1 MAHTYTKV
9 ELNKKAKADL
19 IEIAEDLKL
28 DTAGT
33 KAELVTRIL
42 DAPAD
47 PDEELDL
54 EEEDDEELEDD
65 DSELEEED
73 DEADD
78 ADDADEVDDDEPAAE
93 ADEDE
98 EDDDDE
104 LELEADEVDEVPAKP
119 APKKKPAAKPAAK
132 AAPKAEGEAN
142 TLSAKEVATMV
153 GVEAKQLR
161 QFFRSGKSTI
171 EPVGAGG
178 RYEFLESDVAQ
189 IKTDFEGWKANKPGR
204 GAASGGT
211 GGGSRRKGKA
221 ADSAPTIEEVEELDE
236 IDELDEADLELDE

>member
-28 DTAGT
+28 DTTGT

-65 DSELEEED
+65 ELELED

-78 ADDADEVDDDEPAAE
+78 ADEVDDEEPAAE

-98 EDDDDE
+98 DEEDDDE

-211 GGGSRRKGKA
+211 GGGSRRKAK

>member
-65 DSELEEED
+65 DSELED
-73 DEADD
+73 DE
-78 ADDADEVDDDEPAAE
+78 ADDADEVDDEEPAAE

-98 EDDDDE
+98 EDDDE

-236 IDELDEADLELDE
+236 IDELDEADLELDD

>member
-28 DTAGT
+28 DTTGT

-65 DSELEEED
+65 DSELEEDD
-73 DEADD
+73 DE
-78 ADDADEVDDDEPAAE
+78 ADDADEVDDE
-93 ADEDE
+93 
-98 EDDDDE
+98 E

>member
-28 DTAGT
+28 DTTGT

-78 ADDADEVDDDEPAAE
+78 ADDADEVDDEEPAAE

-119 APKKKPAAKPAAK
+119 AAKKKPAAKPAAK

>member
-78 ADDADEVDDDEPAAE
+78 ADEVDDEEPAAE

-119 APKKKPAAKPAAK
+119 AAKKKPAAKPAAK

-189 IKTDFEGWKANKPGR
+189 IKIDFEGWKANKPGR

>member
-1 MAHTYTKV
+1 MIMSP
-9 ELNKKAKADL
+9 L
-19 IEIAEDLKL
+19 
-28 DTAGT
+28 TAT
-33 KAELVTRIL
+33 
-42 DAPAD
+42 PAS
-47 PDEELDL
+47 
-54 EEEDDEELEDD
+54 LEDCPPK
-65 DSELEEED
+65 
-73 DEADD
+73 
-78 ADDADEVDDDEPAAE
+78 PA
-93 ADEDE
+93 
-98 EDDDDE
+98 
-104 LELEADEVDEVPAKP
+104 DEVPAKP

-221 ADSAPTIEEVEELDE
+221 ADSAPTIEEVEELAE

>member
-65 DSELEEED
+65 DSELEE
-73 DEADD
+73 DE
-78 ADDADEVDDDEPAAE
+78 ADDADEVDDEEPAAEAE

-98 EDDDDE
+98 EDDD

-119 APKKKPAAKPAAK
+119 AAKKKPAAKPAAK

>member
-28 DTAGT
+28 DTTGT

-78 ADDADEVDDDEPAAE
+78 ADDADEVDDEEPAAE

-221 ADSAPTIEEVEELDE
+221 ADSAPTIEEIEELDE

>member
-65 DSELEEED
+65 E
-73 DEADD
+73 
-78 ADDADEVDDDEPAAE
+78 ADDADEVDDEEPAAE

-98 EDDDDE
+98 EDDDD

>member
-28 DTAGT
+28 DTTGT

-78 ADDADEVDDDEPAAE
+78 ADDADEVDDEEPAAE

-98 EDDDDE
+98 EDDDD

>member
-54 EEEDDEELEDD
+54 EEEDDAELEDD
-65 DSELEEED
+65 ELELED

-78 ADDADEVDDDEPAAE
+78 ADDADEVDDEEPAAE

-119 APKKKPAAKPAAK
+119 AAKKKPAAKPAAK

-189 IKTDFEGWKANKPGR
+189 IKIDFEGWKANKPGR

-236 IDELDEADLELDE
+236 IDELDEADLELDA

>member
-28 DTAGT
+28 DTTGT

-78 ADDADEVDDDEPAAE
+78 ADDADEVDDEEPAAE

-98 EDDDDE
+98 DDDDEE
-104 LELEADEVDEVPAKP
+104 LELEADEVAEVPAKP

>member
-54 EEEDDEELEDD
+54 EEEYDEELEDD
-65 DSELEEED
+65 ELELEEDD
-73 DEADD
+73 DEADG
-78 ADDADEVDDDEPAAE
+78 ADDADEVDDEEPAAE

-98 EDDDDE
+98 EDDD

-119 APKKKPAAKPAAK
+119 AAKKKPAAKPAAK

-236 IDELDEADLELDE
+236 IDELDEADLELDD

>member
-65 DSELEEED
+65 DSELED
-73 DEADD
+73 DEAE
-78 ADDADEVDDDEPAAE
+78 DADEVDDEEPAAE

-98 EDDDDE
+98 EGDDD

-236 IDELDEADLELDE
+236 IDELDEADLELDD

>member
-28 DTAGT
+28 DTNGT

-78 ADDADEVDDDEPAAE
+78 ADDADEVDDEEPAAE

-98 EDDDDE
+98 EDDDD

-119 APKKKPAAKPAAK
+119 AAKKKPAAKPAAK

-236 IDELDEADLELDE
+236 IDELDEADLELDD

>member
-73 DEADD
+73 DEAD
-78 ADDADEVDDDEPAAE
+78 
-93 ADEDE
+93 EDE
-98 EDDDDE
+98 EDEEDDE

-142 TLSAKEVATMV
+142 TLSAKEVATML

-189 IKTDFEGWKANKPGR
+189 IKIDFEGWKANKPGR

-211 GGGSRRKGKA
+211 GGGSRRKAK

>member
-65 DSELEEED
+65 DSELED
-73 DEADD
+73 DEADED
-78 ADDADEVDDDEPAAE
+78 DEVDDEEPAAE

-98 EDDDDE
+98 EEDDDE

>member
-28 DTAGT
+28 DTTGT

-78 ADDADEVDDDEPAAE
+78 ADDADEVDDEEPAAE

-104 LELEADEVDEVPAKP
+104 RGLEADEVDEVAAKP
-119 APKKKPAAKPAAK
+119 GAEKKPAAKPAAK